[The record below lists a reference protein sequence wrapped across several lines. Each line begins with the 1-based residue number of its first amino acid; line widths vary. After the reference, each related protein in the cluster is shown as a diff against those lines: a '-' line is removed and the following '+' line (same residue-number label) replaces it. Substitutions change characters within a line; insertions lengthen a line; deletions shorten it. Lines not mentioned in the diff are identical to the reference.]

1 MTLQQLEYIVAVDNH
16 RHFARAADACGVTQS
31 TLSSLIQKLE
41 AELDVTV
48 FDRKAHPVRPTA
60 TGAEIIARARQLLVN
75 AAKLRELVAAR
86 KGESVGDLSLGITST
101 IAPYLIPGMF
111 RYMTAAHPDI
121 RMRVEE
127 GRLPAIISQLERGEL
142 DVAVT
147 ATPVGHKDLLEI
159 PVYTEQL
166 MAYVSPGEPMYTL
179 PELPAATL
187 PVQSV
192 WMLREG
198 YCPGRGIFP
207 FCECRGDRRTVYE
220 AGSVET
226 LIRIVDENGGYAII
240 PELQLPLLD
249 DRQRKNVRR
258 LYEPRP
264 AREIALVVH
273 RYFVRERLLNILA
286 DAIKAVIPDE
296 MICDRL
302 KKYPIV
308 L

>member
-48 FDRKAHPVRPTA
+48 FDRKAHPVRPTP

-179 PELPAATL
+179 PELPTAAL

-207 FCECRGDRRTVYE
+207 FCECRADRRTVYE